1 MKKFSF
7 ILSFIL
13 FSTFIFPAPSQRDYI
28 FKDSSTKLLNEST
41 LSLLDGR
48 LLELSRNEIYARHG
62 HIFKNK
68 FLKEFFTSKNW
79 YSENSSYNDS
89 LNKIESQNV
98 ALIKKYE
105 TLVKNSKLVN
115 YDGGLKDYCDISYR
129 KTHAEIDLNGD
140 GVIEVIDMK
149 IIKKDA
155 EEDDFYSIVSNNKEI
170 AGTPFI
176 IGFTIVDLNIY
187 DNSFEVAV
195 EDGGPSS
202 DFTTTFYRY
211 DGKDFIEI
219 GVVEGYCG
227 NSESVDGFG
236 KIIANTR
243 SSLFQ
248 TWFYSDEYKLT
259 AENKLKKIPHSFYS
273 IELPTKLKLL
283 KPIQLF
289 KSPTDHTVVASLK
302 IGTIIYF
309 MGSDEVKYGLFKTA
323 DGVQGWQNI
332 SYENGLSQ
340 ADFDG
345 LIICD

>member
-1 MKKFSF
+1 MKKYLISLLFICSF
-7 ILSFIL
+7 IISF
-13 FSTFIFPAPSQRDYI
+13 SAENKRDYI

-48 LLELSRNEIYARHG
+48 MLELARNEIYARHG
-62 HIFKNK
+62 HLFKNK
-68 FLKEFFTSKNW
+68 FLKEFFTTKKW

-105 TLVKNSKLVN
+105 NLVKNSKLVN

-140 GVIEVIDMK
+140 GINEVIDMK
-149 IIKKDA
+149 ILNKDEA
-155 EEDDFYSIVSNNKEI
+155 DEWTSIVSNNKEI

-176 IGFTIVDLNIY
+176 IGFTVVDLNIY

-219 GVVEGYCG
+219 GCVQGYCG
-227 NSESVDGFG
+227 NSESVDGKN
-236 KIIANTR
+236 KIIASTR
-243 SSLFQ
+243 SILFQ

-273 IELPTKLKLL
+273 INQPTKLKLL
-283 KPIQLF
+283 KPIKLF

-302 IGTIIYF
+302 TGAVLYF
-309 MGSDEVKYGLFKTA
+309 MGSDEIKYGLFKTSE
-323 DGVQGWQNI
+323 GIKGWYDI
-332 SYENGLSQ
+332 SYKDIMPQ
-340 ADFDG
+340 DDFEG
-345 LIICD
+345 LILCD

>member
-13 FSTFIFPAPSQRDYI
+13 FSTFIFPAPSQKDYI

-105 TLVKNSKLVN
+105 TLVKNSKLIN
-115 YDGGLKDYCDISYR
+115 SYGCLKDYSNISYR
-129 KTHAEIDLNGD
+129 KKHAEIDLNGD
-140 GVIEVIDMK
+140 GINEVIDLK
-149 IIKKDA
+149 IINKDET
-155 EEDDFYSIVSNNKEI
+155 EEWISIVSKNYEI

-176 IGFTIVDLNIY
+176 TSFTIVDLDIF
-187 DNSFEVAV
+187 DNSLEVAV

-202 DFTTTFYRY
+202 DYTTTFYRY
-211 DGKDFIEI
+211 DGKNFTEI
-219 GVVEGYCG
+219 GFVQGYCG
-227 NSESVDGFG
+227 NSESVDGLG
-236 KIIANTR
+236 KITASTR
-243 SSLFQ
+243 SILFQ
-248 TWFYSDEYKLT
+248 TWYYADEYRVT
-259 AENKLKKIPHSFYS
+259 ADNKLKKIPHSFYP
-273 IELPTKLKLL
+273 IDVPTKLKLL

-340 ADFDG
+340 ADLDG